1 MSLNRAL
8 ISTDALAARLA
19 DPNLVLVDA
28 SWYLPDS
35 ARDPR
40 TEYEAERLPGAVFFD
55 LDASS
60 AQDTALPHMLPSPGH
75 FAARMEALGIGED
88 SDVVVYDGSGVNLS
102 APRLWWALRAHG
114 HRSVAVLDGGSVKW
128 RRESRPLESG
138 PPRAPRAD
146 CNFTPRY
153 DPARVRD
160 LAAMR
165 RNLSSHVEQVV
176 DMRRAGRFAGTVPE
190 PRPGVRPG
198 HIPGSLNLP
207 YDLLVGADGT
217 LLPPDALRRRIVAAG
232 VDLDRPIIASCGSGT
247 SACAFLLALDVLGVR
262 HATLY
267 DGSWTEW
274 GSHPDTP
281 VETG

>member
-1 MSLNRAL
+1 MSLSQAL
-8 ISTDALAARLA
+8 KSTDALAARLG
-19 DPNLVLVDA
+19 DSNLVVVDA

-35 ARDPR
+35 ARDAR
-40 TEYEAERLPGAVFFD
+40 AEFEAKRLPGAVFFD

-60 AQDTALPHMLPSPGH
+60 ADDTTLPHMLPSPGD
-75 FAARMEALGIGED
+75 FAARMEALGVGD
-88 SDVVVYDGSGVNLS
+88 DADVVVYDGSGVNLS
-102 APRLWWALRAHG
+102 AARLWWALRAHG
-114 HRSVAVLDGGSVKW
+114 HRRVAVLDGGSSKW
-128 RRESRPLESG
+128 RLEGRPMESG

-146 CNFTPRY
+146 RQFTPRF

-165 RNLSSHVEQVV
+165 RNLSSQVEQVV
-176 DMRRAGRFAGTVPE
+176 DMRGEERFAGSVPE

-207 YDLLVGADGT
+207 YDQLVGADGT
-217 LLPPDALRRRIVAAG
+217 VLPPEALRRRIVAAG

-247 SACAFLLALDVLGVR
+247 SACALLLALDVLGVR